1 MQSCR
6 RSTTMQSCRRRTL
19 MQSCRRSTTSC
30 RVAESAALLNQAER
44 NSNGPNAAIPK
55 WSAGNWTMADAELLE
70 EHADAG
76 QPRAQT
82 DAE

>member
-1 MQSCR
+1 
-6 RSTTMQSCRRRTL
+6 MQSCRRRAP